1 MQVRLAR
8 FCQARSGD
16 KADNVNVAVFAPTD
30 PLFEVLREQVT
41 VGAVAGL
48 LAPLVKGTVTRYEVP
63 NVRALNF
70 VCTHALAGGGPRSL
84 RSDNLGKCFGPALL
98 RLVVDVDEAL
108 LAGVA
113 DLSAAP
119 VS

>member
-16 KADNVNVAVFAPTD
+16 KADNVNVAVFAPTGA
-30 PLFEVLREQVT
+30 LYEVLREQVT
-41 VGAVAGL
+41 ESAVAGL
-48 LAPLVKGTVTRYEVP
+48 LAPLVQGTVTRYEVP

-98 RLVVDVDEAL
+98 RLEVDVDPAL
-108 LAGVA
+108 LEGVV
-113 DLSAAP
+113 DLTSAP